1 MIQSP
6 EDGNNNRCLSFYS
19 AVSRD
24 FTSIA
29 DMGNFASGN
38 TLGSTSLPSERPA
51 GRFVRQLLL
60 TQVLLSL
67 FLLPAGFYVLFH
79 TPAPLPGLQPFL
91 APGFENLLS
100 LSQLF
105 FLLADH
111 LIKLGNKRLPGLQT
125 GDRHNSLLVRPN
137 LVAILLLV
145 TFQVRYLIT
154 MRFHLL
160 ACFAHTVQSLLLL
173 AFFQRQNRF

>member
-6 EDGNNNRCLSFYS
+6 EDGNNRCLSFYS
-19 AVSRD
+19 AVSSD

-29 DMGNFASGN
+29 DRENFASDN
-38 TLGSTSLPSERPA
+38 AAGSMSPPCECPA
-51 GRFVRQLLL
+51 GRFVGQLLL
-60 TQVLLSL
+60 PQVLFSL

-125 GDRHNSLLVRPN
+125 GDRHDSLLVRPN

-145 TFQVRYLIT
+145 TFQVRYLVT

-160 ACFAHTVQSLLLL
+160 ASFAHTVKSLLLL